1 MGSSRSAGSD
11 ACVAPIAPSTY
22 HAHDARRV
30 DPSRVPARA
39 QRDAVLC
46 AQIRRVWEE
55 NFQVYGVRKVWR
67 QLKREGLEVA
77 RCTVARLMRQMGLKG
92 VVRGKPVKTTISD
105 RATPCP
111 PCGGSP
117 LAGSEGT
124 GCRVG
129 SASRGCAKD
138 GSDTEPRKPGGPGEP
153 SVPGTTP
160 ECLVGRR
167 FHGRR
172 DVARLRLR
180 GVGHRHVCPSD
191 RGLAGATHASL
202 APPMP
207 VSSWTLGS
215 RRSTTAGR
223 SRAAASFT
231 TATVGPNT
239 LP

>member
-55 NFQVYGVRKVWR
+55 NFQVSGVRKVWW

-77 RCTVARLMRQMGLKG
+77 RCTVARLRRQMGLKG

-111 PCGGSP
+111 ADRVNRPFQVPRPNALWVSDLTYVATWQGFVYVAFVIEAYARRIVGWRERRMRRSHGQCWLRPRCPG
-117 LAGSEGT
+117 AG
-124 GCRVG
+124 
-129 SASRGCAKD
+129 ASR
-138 GSDTEPRKPGGPGEP
+138 SSSRPEEWPP
-153 SVPGTTP
+153 SPQ
-160 ECLVGRR
+160 
-167 FHGRR
+167 
-172 DVARLRLR
+172 
-180 GVGHRHVCPSD
+180 
-191 RGLAGATHASL
+191 
-202 APPMP
+202 
-207 VSSWTLGS
+207 
-215 RRSTTAGR
+215 
-223 SRAAASFT
+223 
-231 TATVGPNT
+231 
-239 LP
+239 

>member
-138 GSDTEPRKPGGPGEP
+138 GSDKEPRKPGRSGDPAVPGAADPGEAWKP
-153 SVPGTTP
+153 SNSPPWKGWTGSTTGAGSNPSAEFLPPGPKHVTMP
-160 ECLVGRR
+160 KSRAPPW
-167 FHGRR
+167 RR
-172 DVARLRLR
+172 DSIQNASGKPGAV
-180 GVGHRHVCPSD
+180 HRSEPH
-191 RGLAGATHASL
+191 
-202 APPMP
+202 
-207 VSSWTLGS
+207 
-215 RRSTTAGR
+215 
-223 SRAAASFT
+223 AAALRFIT
-231 TATVGPNT
+231 C
-239 LP
+239 